1 MYLTIV
7 IPDNHKVQTRLADF
21 VRAHPDVALECVSVD
36 YAADSYNQGRWP
48 IALFLGV
55 GLLLPEA

>member
-1 MYLTIV
+1 MYLTVV
-7 IPDNHKVQTRLADF
+7 IPDNPKVQARLADF
-21 VRAHPDVALECVSVD
+21 VRSHPDVALECVSVD
-36 YAADSYNQGRWP
+36 YASDSYDQGRWP

>member
-1 MYLTIV
+1 MYLTVV
-7 IPDNHKVQTRLADF
+7 IPDNHQVQTRLAEF
-21 VRAHPDVALECVSVD
+21 IKAHPEVALECVSVD
-36 YAADSYNQGRWP
+36 YASDSYDQGRWP